1 MHQGGTILRG
11 AGGDENIK
19 MNFMWPQYQQVYF
32 ILTLTESLAK
42 ITSISIPIRK

>member
-19 MNFMWPQYQQVYF
+19 MNFMWPYQQVYF

-42 ITSISIPIRK
+42 ITSISIPIR